1 MFSGVNYEINIA
13 KETGSR
19 IEHLTWPDG
28 TPVRDDDRF
37 EIAVNGYCANSY
49 LLQEGEIFQKGEEL
63 PQLLEADIHSEIGS
77 IREMIGNYIQ
87 DVLHGDIR
95 PAAFRN
101 WRLTGTEWDKALHKK
116 AMRLVNEG
124 KLQIPAAEDG
134 TKNVRS
140 IRTEDLPPE

>member
-1 MFSGVNYEINIA
+1 MS
-13 KETGSR
+13 
-19 IEHLTWPDG
+19 L
-28 TPVRDDDRF
+28 
-37 EIAVNGYCANSY
+37 
-49 LLQEGEIFQKGEEL
+49 
-63 PQLLEADIHSEIGS
+63 
-77 IREMIGNYIQ
+77 NYIQ
-87 DVLHGDIR
+87 NILHGEIR